1 MQHAG
6 FPHEQ
11 LGDGV
16 NACDVGQLAIEHAG
30 EGEQGVALVLQ
41 RDPHR
46 TDASRVLGLAAPT
59 GRPNRSRR
67 NSTTPR
73 YELRQISV
81 SPTIAWRSQALVT
94 ASSNST
100 SLPGVAGEKASSS
113 TDRALCVCW

>member
-1 MQHAG
+1 VQQAG

-30 EGEQGVALVLQ
+30 ESEQGVALVLQ
-41 RDPHR
+41 RDTHR
-46 TDASRVLGLAAPT
+46 ADASGIPGLAALT

-94 ASSNST
+94 ATSNST
-100 SLPGVAGEKASSS
+100 SLSGVADRNASSNAAA
-113 TDRALCVCW
+113 ALCACW

>member
-1 MQHAG
+1 VQHAG

-30 EGEQGVALVLQ
+30 ESEQGVALVLQ
-41 RDPHR
+41 RNAHR
-46 TDASRVLGLAAPT
+46 ADASRVLGLAALT

-73 YELRQISV
+73 YGLRQISV

-94 ASSNST
+94 ATSNST
-100 SLPGVAGEKASSS
+100 SSSGVADEKASSS
-113 TDRALCVCW
+113 AARALCVCW